1 MIKTQ
6 VKISEAEL
14 ISLLKGNSES
24 AFSYLYDNYSAALYG
39 IIFRIVNDADRS
51 KDVLQDT
58 FVKIWKNK
66 DSYESGK
73 GTIFTWML
81 NIARNSAIDS
91 NRSKHEKYKIQV
103 EDRIVDNENKVDG
116 NLKIDSI
123 GLSETVEKLKP
134 DFKAVIDYIYLQG
147 YTQQEFSD
155 MFGIPLGTV
164 KTRTRA
170 ALQELRNLLKEKE

>member
-6 VKISEAEL
+6 IKLGEQEL
-14 ISLLKGNSES
+14 ISLIKENSES
-24 AFSYLYDNYSAALYG
+24 AFAYLYDNYSAALYG
-39 IIFRIVNDADRS
+39 VIFRIVQDADRS

-66 DSYESGK
+66 ESYENSK

-91 NRSKHEKYKIQV
+91 NRSKHEKYKIQL
-103 EDRIVDNENKVDG
+103 EERIVDNENKVDG

-123 GLSETVEKLKP
+123 GIKETVEKLRP
-134 DFKAVIDYIYLQG
+134 DYQAVITYIYMQG

-155 MFGIPLGTV
+155 AFNIPLGTV

-170 ALQELRNLLKEKE
+170 ALLELRTLLRDQ